1 MTGLTCDFMDFTD
14 SSLSLDPCDVN
25 NHIETAFDLF
35 LNSAGVR
42 VGIATQGQSS
52 HAVERFGGAAGVD
65 RRQGS
70 SMACVHRVEQSP
82 RFRPAYFAHDNP
94 IWSVPEDGSE

>member
-35 LNSAGVR
+35 LPVTMSWFD
-42 VGIATQGQSS
+42 Q
-52 HAVERFGGAAGVD
+52 ERIGFD
-65 RRQGS
+65 
-70 SMACVHRVEQSP
+70 
-82 RFRPAYFAHDNP
+82 
-94 IWSVPEDGSE
+94 PERTHQ